1 MIEPPGFQDPD
12 GRYTLSSGNAHNWRR
27 AGHLKDGC
35 PKAATSAGVDCTPST
50 CDCSLGSSPHWYTN
64 YTFIPP
70 GVKPTIGPDSPMR
83 TWFPEGTGFPDN
95 IGGQP
100 PNTPWRAPGTAP
112 LYSPCGISGG
122 NPTGCPPGNPDAT
135 NCGAGGFGHGMD
147 MRVLPGNTKP
157 TVWKQGSRVSLQQ
170 LPSQRGG

>member
-12 GRYTLSSGNAHNWRR
+12 GRYTLSSGNAHKWRE
-27 AGHLKDGC
+27 AGHLKDSC

-83 TWFPEGTGFPDN
+83 TWFPEV
-95 IGGQP
+95 
-100 PNTPWRAPGTAP
+100 RAPLTSAQ
-112 LYSPCGISGG
+112 ISLR
-122 NPTGCPPGNPDAT
+122 
-135 NCGAGGFGHGMD
+135 H
-147 MRVLPGNTKP
+147 
-157 TVWKQGSRVSLQQ
+157 
-170 LPSQRGG
+170 